1 MTEGLTFGEALELLK
16 QGKRVCS
23 KYLHTQGFN
32 SYELDDDKHYLIVSD
47 IYTEYTYAIPDMSI
61 EEMLLEDWYEVKEED
76 SLNDNE

>member
-23 KYLHTQGFN
+23 KHMHTLGIN
-32 SYELDDDKHYLIVSD
+32 SYELDDDKHYLITSD
-47 IYTEYTYAIPDMSI
+47 GNMDYSYAIATLSV

-76 SLNDNE
+76 SSNDNE